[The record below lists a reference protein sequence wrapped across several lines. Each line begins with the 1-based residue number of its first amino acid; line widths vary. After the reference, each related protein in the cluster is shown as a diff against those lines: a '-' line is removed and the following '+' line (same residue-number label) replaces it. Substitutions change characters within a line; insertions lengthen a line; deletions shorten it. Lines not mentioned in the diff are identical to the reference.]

1 MRMLAAVA
9 LFSGLLVAGT
19 ASYADD
25 AAAPA
30 APKKKQHKICRDVE
44 RSGSHIPKTTCKT
57 KDEWAAFETGGA
69 DADGVQPGSR
79 SFDGAGKGVQ

>member
-1 MRMLAAVA
+1 MRMFAAAV
-9 LFSGLLVAGT
+9 LFSGLMAVAT

-30 APKKKQHKICRDVE
+30 APKKKQHKICREIE
-44 RSGSHIPKTTCKT
+44 RSGSHIPKMTCKT
-57 KDEWAAFETGGA
+57 KDEWAALDAAGGEG
-69 DADGVQPGSR
+69 DGNQPGSR

>member
-1 MRMLAAVA
+1 MRMFAAVA
-9 LFSGLLVAGT
+9 LFSGLVVMGT

-25 AAAPA
+25 AAPA

-57 KDEWAAFETGGA
+57 KDEWAALENTGA
-69 DADGVQPGSR
+69 DADGTQPGSR